1 MNNLILSGAKII
13 DPMSGYFGLADVYIS
28 DGKIEKIEKGKKR
41 GGSKKNVIDLK
52 GLYLCPGFIDMHVHL
67 REPGRED
74 EETII
79 SGCEAAVAGGFTAVA
94 CMPNTDPPLDN
105 AESIKYVIDRA
116 QAAKAKVYPVGAI
129 TVGRKGE
136 SLASMLE
143 MTDIG
148 AVAFSDDGS
157 GLQNSY
163 IMRRALEY
171 AKTCDVPI
179 ISHCEYNDLAA
190 GGVMNESFVS
200 SVLGLKG
207 IPPIAEELMV
217 ARDIMLADFTGGRV
231 HIAHVS
237 TAGSV
242 DLIRKAKKLKIKV
255 TAEVGPHHF
264 TLTDELIK
272 SYDTNLK
279 VNPPLRTK
287 KDIDALKKG
296 LADGSIDAIATDH
309 APHSIE
315 EKELEFDY
323 APSGMIGLETAV
335 GLVTTELI
343 NNGVLTWPEAVSKL
357 SINPAMIL
365 GIPGGTF
372 EIGAPAD
379 FTVIDPNLKWVVD
392 KNEFK
397 SISKNTPFQGRKL
410 TGKAVMT
417 IVDGKV
423 VHTLL

>member
-1 MNNLILSGAKII
+1 
-13 DPMSGYFGLADVYIS
+13 V
-28 DGKIEKIEKGKKR
+28 
-41 GGSKKNVIDLK
+41 
-52 GLYLCPGFIDMHVHL
+52 
-67 REPGRED
+67 
-74 EETII
+74 
-79 SGCEAAVAGGFTAVA
+79 
-94 CMPNTDPPLDN
+94 
-105 AESIKYVIDRA
+105 
-116 QAAKAKVYPVGAI
+116 
-129 TVGRKGE
+129 
-136 SLASMLE
+136 LASMLE

-200 SVLGLKG
+200 TVLGLKG
-207 IPPIAEELMV
+207 IPSIAEELMV
-217 ARDIMLADFTGGRV
+217 ARDIMLAEFTGGRV

-242 DLIRKAKKLKIKV
+242 DLIRKAKKSKIRV

-264 TLTDELIK
+264 TLTDELIR

-296 LADGSIDAIATDH
+296 LADGTIDAIATDH

-343 NNGVLTWPEAVSKL
+343 NNGVLTWPEAVAKL

-372 EIGAPAD
+372 ETGAPAD
-379 FTVIDPNLKWVVD
+379 FTIIDPNLKWVVD
-392 KNEFK
+392 KDEFK
-397 SISKNTPFQGRKL
+397 SIAKNTPFQGRQL